1 MAIMGSGG
9 IHRDTDAA
17 SPIVRNSTGFQPQN
31 VNKPI
36 SGGSS
41 LPRGGNLSNAS
52 NLKNS
57 NNIAKPQGSSATG
70 NNPLKQAAQRRNAGN
85 NYTRPSRVGKNGVG
99 NNANNGAGQQQ
110 GGGSDLGNKNSLQD
124 KNPLTN
130 KNNKSNSLL
139 NKADQ
144 NSNEENEEDDEK
156 SDTDKLREQIRT
168 RIKNFLKRHP
178 VVIFY
183 IVLIIAIIAVL
194 YIVLSAIITVLS
206 GGAAN
211 EIGVE
216 EAEKTYGDFF
226 DFDRSE
232 IYLLDENGTKPI
244 GSRTIALSDY
254 VKGLV
259 YADTMSL
266 NLSGLN
272 DEQLKNFYMAVIL
285 TKKAEVLSKGHYSNK
300 TKSMSLK
307 VTDFNYCDASYGC
320 KLVSKGGRRF
330 YLANGIDYS
339 VDSVVSSYDAMDYK
353 KLSILNEAYR
363 ESMSMVVTPT
373 SVNTVLT
380 EYTWSAP
387 ATSTSIYNSW
397 ISNASNGTKYEGLIT
412 GSFPNYKVYK
422 LKDYATQF
430 ESVYL
435 SSYSY
440 WWPIGSATADANGL
454 YSDDPT
460 STTIT
465 SKYGPSFSTQT
476 MNKGITIAGTCNSTK
491 VIAIADGTVSYVGKN
506 DKYGNYVIINHD
518 DNIQSLY
525 GSLASTKVSKG
536 SKVVAGQLVG
546 LVGKI
551 NDTSSCEL
559 YFEMYSNGA
568 NVNPEDYIS
577 GDSPRAS
584 KAKYIKFVQGVD
596 NKQTV
601 CKTFLASGFNKNA
614 VAGLMANI
622 ERESGFRLNALSDGG
637 TSNGLFQW
645 HKGRLTNLQNYCGA
659 EYLTSIKCQLDFFY
673 YEITVTPNA
682 QNGIF
687 NYLMGSHSAYDM
699 GYQFCMK
706 FERPAGG
713 ATSAA
718 TRGELAQNK
727 YASYV
732 NNGCQ

>member
-9 IHRDTDAA
+9 IKRDTDAA
-17 SPIVRNSTGFQPQN
+17 QPLIRHSGGNMGPQN
-31 VNKPI
+31 VNRPF
-36 SGGSS
+36 SGGS
-41 LPRGGNLSNAS
+41 LPRGNNLSNAS
-52 NLKNS
+52 GLKGNK
-57 NNIAKPQGSSATG
+57 NIAKPQGTSGG

-85 NYTRPSRVGKNGVG
+85 NYTRPSRVGKKAP
-99 NNANNGAGQQQ
+99 ANTADGAGNSL
-110 GGGSDLGNKNSLQD
+110 GGNVLNNKNALQD
-124 KNPLTN
+124 KNPLTS
-130 KNNKSNSLL
+130 KNKSNSLL
-139 NKADQ
+139 NKSSES
-144 NSNEENEEDDEK
+144 SNEENEEDDGK

-168 RIKNFLKRHP
+168 RIKNFLKKHP

-183 IVLIIAIIAVL
+183 IALVLAFIAIL
-194 YIVLSAIITVLS
+194 YIVLSAIITILS

-211 EIGVE
+211 ELGVE
-216 EAEKTYGDFF
+216 EAEKNYGDFF
-226 DFDRSE
+226 AFDSSE
-232 IYLLDENGTKPI
+232 IYLLDENGTAPI
-244 GSRTIALSDY
+244 GSRTIALPDY

-266 NLSGLN
+266 NLNGLS
-272 DEQLKNFYMAVIL
+272 DEQLKNFYIAAIL
-285 TKKAEVLSKGHYSNK
+285 TKKAEVLSKGNYSNK

-320 KLVSKGGRRF
+320 KVVSKGGRRF
-330 YLANGIDYS
+330 YLSNGIDYS
-339 VDSVVSSYDAMDYK
+339 VDSVISSYDALDYK
-353 KLSILNEAYR
+353 KLSALNEAYR
-363 ESMSMVVTPT
+363 ESISMVVTPT

-387 ATSTSIYNSW
+387 TLSSATYNSW
-397 ISNASNGTKYEGLIT
+397 ISNASNGTKYENLIT

-422 LKDYATQF
+422 LRDYATQF
-430 ESVYL
+430 ESVFL

-440 WWPIGSATADANGL
+440 WWPIGSASADANGL
-454 YSDDPT
+454 YSDEPT

-465 SKYGPSFSTQT
+465 SKYGPSFATQT
-476 MNKGITIAGTCNSTK
+476 INKGIKIAGTCNSTK

-518 DNIQSLY
+518 DNMQSLY
-525 GSLASTKVSKG
+525 GSLTSTRVTKG
-536 SKVVAGQLVG
+536 SKVSAGQLVG
-546 LVGKI
+546 LVGQI
-551 NDTSSCEL
+551 DSSGSCEL
-559 YFEMYSNGA
+559 YFEMFSGGV

-577 GDSPRAS
+577 GESPRAS

-622 ERESGFRLNALSDGG
+622 ERESGFKLNALSDGG

-713 ATSAA
+713 AKSAA
-718 TRGELAQNK
+718 TRGELARNK
-727 YASYV
+727 YESYV